1 MGQVWAVA
9 NSGANA
15 LLKFE
20 AADAI
25 FFGERPTQNI
35 CIYIY
40 IYMYRYVCY
49 VCYVCRVC
57 YVCHVCYCI
66 VLYCIVLY
74 CIVLYCIVLYCI
86 VLFAGKAHISLENLW
101 FPV

>member
-35 CIYIY
+35 YIYIY
-40 IYMYRYVCY
+40 IGMFAMFVMF
-49 VCYVCRVC
+49 VVFVMF
-57 YVCHVCYCI
+57 VMFAMF

-74 CIVLYCIVLYCI
+74 CIVLYCLQERPIFHWKIYG
-86 VLFAGKAHISLENLW
+86 FQFRFSLK
-101 FPV
+101 PIH